1 MVSIDALFEVL
12 EALHGT
18 GTTVRLDHRSGG
30 FVAEA
35 VYLNAGVGV
44 SAAGDTPTEA
54 FVSLAERAHALAQTR
69 ADSLAEKADRAA
81 ADAATA
87 ARLAIQAK
95 RVVDG
100 FAQGASE

>member
-12 EALHGT
+12 EAAYGPCSIKIDKHINGRYVAIANTAEGAKCGGADTTASGALHSLAA
-18 GTTVRLDHRSGG
+18 RLA
-30 FVAEA
+30 AE
-35 VYLNAGVGV
+35 
-44 SAAGDTPTEA
+44 TEA
-54 FVSLAERAHALAQTR
+54 TAGAR
-69 ADSLAEKADRAA
+69 ADDANRAT